1 MRFRIA
7 RDDFSQILSQL
18 QGFLSQQALREEIK
32 NGLLLEATG
41 HQLRLS
47 ATDLEIFFR
56 GQIPAEVE
64 EPGAL
69 IVDGKHLRG
78 IIRELPEQQVLFE
91 EERADAEGSQQL
103 RISSGRSRMKLIAR
117 AGELYPA
124 LPAELEED
132 GQSDA
137 DPVLLGQLFERTLF
151 SSSSDDSRPNLNGVF
166 LSSGETPET
175 LCAASTDGHRLSVVA
190 RSLFSVGAAGALG
203 AEGVI
208 IPRKAVVELKKLL
221 DGGAALSVAQ
231 RGNYLSLATA
241 DFQIAIR
248 LVDAKFP
255 DYRRVIPSEN
265 PHSYRL
271 SRGAL
276 VSALKRLCLVH
287 HEVVLSFSP
296 EQLTLNCEAEQSQ
309 GEEQLSLVSGSDE
322 ELQIKFNA
330 KFIQDILSIT
340 KGDEVEF
347 LLKNSVLPG
356 IVRDCTPETERDVF
370 VIMPMNL

>member
-7 RDDFSQILSQL
+7 RDDFCQILSQL

-91 EERADAEGSQQL
+91 EQRVDAEGGQQL
-103 RISSGRSRMKLIAR
+103 QISSGRSRMKLIAR

-137 DPVLLGQLFERTLF
+137 DPTLLGQLFERTLF

-166 LSSGETPET
+166 LNSGDSSET
-175 LCAASTDGHRLSVVA
+175 LCAASTDGHRLSVVERA
-190 RSLFSVGAAGALG
+190 LFSAGAESAIG
-203 AEGVI
+203 EGGVI
-208 IPRKAVVELKKLL
+208 VPRKAVVELKKLL
-221 DGGAALSVAQ
+221 DGGATLSVAQ

-241 DFQIAIR
+241 EFQIAIR

-255 DYRRVIPSEN
+255 DYRRVIPNEN
-265 PHSYRL
+265 PFTYRL
-271 SRGAL
+271 DRGEL

-296 EQLTLNCEAEQSQ
+296 EQLTLSCEAEQSQ
-309 GEEQLSLVSGSDE
+309 GEEQLPLISGSDE

-340 KGDEVEF
+340 KGDEIEF
-347 LLKNSVLPG
+347 LLKNNVLPG
-356 IVRDCTPETERDVF
+356 ILRDCTPETERDVF